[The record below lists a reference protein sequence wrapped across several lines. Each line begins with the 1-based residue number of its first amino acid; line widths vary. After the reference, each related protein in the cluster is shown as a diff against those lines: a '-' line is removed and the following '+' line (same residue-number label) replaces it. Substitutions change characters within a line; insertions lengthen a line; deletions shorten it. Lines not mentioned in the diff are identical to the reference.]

1 MSVRLGGRS
10 EDGREADPYSRICGE
25 ERRHSRPSTLES
37 VDTDGT
43 DGTGAKRTKADSMA
57 QRLASL
63 VELVAQD
70 LNGDP
75 SLLTAATQGQAPE
88 VYDPSG

>member
-10 EDGREADPYSRICGE
+10 EDGREADSHSRICGE

-43 DGTGAKRTKADSMA
+43 GAKRTKADSTA